1 MSSWDDD
8 RIRMFLNEIDDY
20 NENDSDVSDID
31 YVLES
36 EYDTDTTQSN
46 DSADKSIT
54 NVSRHEI
61 TVENI
66 DQPTYVGKDKSI
78 WYMYPPPRN
87 VRVRAHNTLNI
98 RPGPIGHAKQ
108 VKTPDESWSLFF
120 PDTIIIEIIKCTN
133 INISRIRPNYNRPR
147 AALDTNIEE

>member
-8 RIRMFLNEIDDY
+8 RIRMFLDEIDDY

-36 EYDTDTTQSN
+36 EHDTDTAQSN
-46 DSADKSIT
+46 NSADESIT

-66 DQPTYVGKDKSI
+66 DLPTYVGKDKSI
-78 WYMYPPPRN
+78 
-87 VRVRAHNTLNI
+87 
-98 RPGPIGHAKQ
+98 
-108 VKTPDESWSLFF
+108 
-120 PDTIIIEIIKCTN
+120 
-133 INISRIRPNYNRPR
+133 
-147 AALDTNIEE
+147 